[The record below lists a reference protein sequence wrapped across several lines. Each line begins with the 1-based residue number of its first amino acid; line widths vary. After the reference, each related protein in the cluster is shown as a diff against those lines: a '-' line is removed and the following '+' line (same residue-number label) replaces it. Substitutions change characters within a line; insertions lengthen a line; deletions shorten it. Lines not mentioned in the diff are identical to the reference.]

1 MASVSHDLPS
11 PQLAEQLALEERARI
26 LIAEAF
32 SDPAALAAIRE
43 GLKAEQAGESVAVK
57 DLKRK
62 YVP

>member
-1 MASVSHDLPS
+1 MANSRDLPS
-11 PQLAEQLALEERARI
+11 LEITEQLGLEERARF
-26 LIAEAF
+26 LVAEAH

-43 GLKAEQAGESVAVK
+43 GLKAEAAGDLVAVK